1 MPTHKMI
8 SIDGVRVRAEDEA
21 RYRARTAPPAGGQA
35 APLTAAQA
43 DPRTQETE
51 QRPAGGGFDPGEH
64 TVVQVIAY
72 LAEADEQETARVLD
86 AEASGEK
93 RKGLLDRR
101 DEFLA
106 EARER
111 ADGGD
116 GGSAT

>member
-8 SIDGVRVRAEDEA
+8 TIDGIRVRAEDEA
-21 RYRARTAPPAGGQA
+21 RYRARTGGSADAG
-35 APLTAAQA
+35 PLTRAQA

-51 QRPAGGGFDPGEH
+51 QQPTGGDGFDPAEH

-86 AEASGEK
+86 VEASGEK
-93 RKGLLDRR
+93 RKGILDRR
-101 DEFLA
+101 EEFLA

-111 ADGGD
+111 ADGGG
-116 GGSAT
+116 GGSAA